1 VSTISGANLSSE
13 DDEGNMVRAIRLFP
27 ICYFCVAISSGQSV
41 IHLKT
46 GDLETDP
53 SAIVTEIASP
63 NPGGAGHLLL
73 HFPRHPT
80 AAMVQDLTRSGV
92 QVIGDVPDN
101 GLLVI
106 VAKPTDVADLG
117 VNYAAAIPPVAKI
130 SPLVAAM
137 MAQSPGKRS
146 VRERGAPS
154 QGYFIVEFHPDT
166 DMNRARGTLLNLGLI
181 PLDNPDLNPSH
192 LMFHIEPN
200 RRAAALT
207 VLAQLDEVAYVF
219 PASRELI
226 LRIPARYYAGALTTN
241 GAAGQS
247 IPTYGPGWDGPG
259 LGAATVRYVFSRIT
273 TQLASAAAQSEIE
286 RAMAEWSKVA
296 AITWQPGTDPFGAAT
311 VNVLFA
317 AYDHGDGYPFDGPG
331 GILAHTFYP
340 APPNPEPIAGD
351 MHFDDSESW
360 HIGVNT
366 DVFSVALHELGHAL
380 GLGHSDDPTAVM
392 YPYYK
397 IVTTL
402 AAPDVAAILTLY
414 AAQTSTAAVPPVSLT
429 VNPVPSTT
437 TASSVNL
444 SGSASGGTGAITV
457 TWSSSGGASGT
468 AAGPASSWS
477 IANIPLVTGSN
488 TITITA
494 STAAARAS
502 QAVAI
507 LRQSVTTTG
516 SGGGSGGGGTDT
528 TAPALTITTPSTGT
542 MSTTAASVTI
552 SGIASD
558 NVGVTL
564 VSWATNFG
572 SAGVATGTTAWW
584 AAIPLLA
591 GNNSVTVRAVDA
603 AGNAGWRS
611 IVITRH

>member
-1 VSTISGANLSSE
+1 
-13 DDEGNMVRAIRLFP
+13 M
-27 ICYFCVAISSGQSV
+27 
-41 IHLKT
+41 HLKS
-46 GDLETDP
+46 GDVETDP
-53 SAIVTEIASP
+53 AAIVTEIASP
-63 NPGGAGHLLL
+63 NLDGAGHLLL

-80 AAMVQDLTRSGV
+80 AAMVRDLTRSGV

-106 VAKPTDVADLG
+106 VAQPTDVAALG
-117 VNYAAAIPPVAKI
+117 VNYAAAIPPQAKI
-130 SPLVAAM
+130 SPLVATMIAPLP
-137 MAQSPGKRS
+137 QKRS
-146 VRERGAPS
+146 VRGRGAPTR
-154 QGYFIVEFHPDT
+154 GYFIVEFHPDT
-166 DMNRARGTLLNLGLI
+166 DMNRARGTLLNMGLV

-192 LMFHIEPN
+192 LMFHVEPN
-200 RRAAALT
+200 QAAAALAALT
-207 VLAQLDEVAYVF
+207 LLDEVAYVF

-226 LRIPARYYAGALTTN
+226 LNIPARYYAGALTTN
-241 GAAGQS
+241 GPTGQS
-247 IPTYGPGWDGPG
+247 IPTYGNGWDGPG
-259 LGAATVRYVFSRIT
+259 LGAATISYVFSQMT
-273 TQLASAAAQSEIE
+273 AQLGSAAAQAEIE

-296 AITWQPGTDPFGAAT
+296 AINWRPGTNSFGTAT

-331 GILAHTFYP
+331 GVVAHTFYP

-360 HIGVNT
+360 RIGVNT
-366 DVFSVALHELGHAL
+366 DLFSVALHELGHAL

-397 IVTTL
+397 MVTTL

-414 AAQTSTAAVPPVSLT
+414 AAPSPATTVPSPLALT
-429 VNPVPSTT
+429 VNAVASTT
-437 TASSVNL
+437 TASSVSL
-444 SGSASGGTGAITV
+444 SGSAAGGTGGITV

-468 AAGPASSWS
+468 AAGLASAWS
-477 IANIPLVTGSN
+477 IVNVPLVTGAN

-494 STAAARAS
+494 STAASRIAK
-502 QAVAI
+502 AVTI
-507 LRQSVTTTG
+507 TRQSVTTTG
-516 SGGGSGGGGTDT
+516 SGGGSGGGSSDT

-542 MSTTAASVTI
+542 MSTTAASVII
-552 SGIASD
+552 SGTASD
-558 NVGVTL
+558 NVRVTL

-572 SAGVATGTTAWW
+572 TAGVAAGTTAWS
-584 AAIPLLA
+584 AVIPLLV

-611 IVITRH
+611 VVITRH

>member
-1 VSTISGANLSSE
+1 
-13 DDEGNMVRAIRLFP
+13 M
-27 ICYFCVAISSGQSV
+27 
-41 IHLKT
+41 HLKT
-46 GDLETDP
+46 GDVETDP
-53 SAIVTEIASP
+53 AATVTEIASP
-63 NPGGAGHLLL
+63 NPDGAGHLLL

-80 AAMVQDLTRSGV
+80 AAMVKDLTQNGV

-101 GLLVI
+101 GLLVM
-106 VAKPTDVADLG
+106 VAKPTDVAALG
-117 VNYAAAIPPVAKI
+117 VNYAAPISPTNKI
-130 SPLVAAM
+130 SPLIAPTIAPL
-137 MAQSPGKRS
+137 PGKRAI
-146 VRERGAPS
+146 RGRGVQS
-154 QGYFIVEFHPDT
+154 RGYFIVEFHPDT

-192 LMFHIEPN
+192 LMFHVEPKQA
-200 RRAAALT
+200 AAALT
-207 VLAQLDEVAYVF
+207 ALTLLDEVAYVF

-226 LRIPARYYAGALTTN
+226 LSIPARYFASALTTN
-241 GAAGQS
+241 GPAGQS
-247 IPTYGPGWDGPG
+247 IPTYGYGWDGPG
-259 LGAATVRYVFSRIT
+259 LGAAAISYVFSRMT
-273 TQLASAAAQSEIE
+273 AQLGSAAAQAEIV

-296 AITWQPGTDPFGAAT
+296 AVTWKPGVSPFGAAT

-331 GILAHTFYP
+331 GVVAHTFYP

-397 IVTTL
+397 MVTTL
-402 AAPDVAAILTLY
+402 APPDVAAILTLY
-414 AAQTSTAAVPPVSLT
+414 APQTSVSGPTPTLALVVNATA
-429 VNPVPSTT
+429 STT

-444 SGSASGGTGAITV
+444 SGSATGGTGVITV
-457 TWSSSGGASGT
+457 TWSSSGGASGNAT
-468 AAGPASSWS
+468 GLASAWS
-477 IANIPLVTGSN
+477 IVNIPLVTGAN
-488 TITITA
+488 TITVTA
-494 STAAARAS
+494 STAASRIS
-502 QAVAI
+502 KSVTI
-507 LRQSVTTTG
+507 TRQSVTTTG
-516 SGGGSGGGGTDT
+516 SGGGSGSGGADT

-552 SGIASD
+552 AGTASD
-558 NVGVTL
+558 NIGVTL

-572 SAGVATGTTAWW
+572 TAGVATGTTAWS
-584 AAIPLLA
+584 AAIPLLV
-591 GNNSVTVRAVDA
+591 GNNSVTVRAMDA

-611 IVITRH
+611 VVITRH

>member
-1 VSTISGANLSSE
+1 
-13 DDEGNMVRAIRLFP
+13 M
-27 ICYFCVAISSGQSV
+27 
-41 IHLKT
+41 HLKT
-46 GDLETDP
+46 GDVETDP
-53 SAIVTEIASP
+53 AATVTEIASP
-63 NPGGAGHLLL
+63 VPDGAGHLLL

-80 AAMVQDLTRSGV
+80 AATVRELTQNGV
-92 QVIGDVPDN
+92 QVLGDVPDN

-106 VAKPTDVADLG
+106 VAQPTDVAALG
-117 VNYAAAIPPVAKI
+117 INYAASISPRDKI
-130 SPLVAAM
+130 SPLIATAS
-137 MAQSPGKRS
+137 AP
-146 VRERGAPS
+146 RERLAARHGVPARPARTAPPAV
-154 QGYFIVEFHPDT
+154 GYFIVEFHPDT

-192 LMFHIEPN
+192 LMFHVEPN
-200 RRAAALT
+200 QAAAALSA
-207 VLAQLDEVAYVF
+207 LSLLDEVAYVF

-226 LRIPARYYAGALTTN
+226 LNIPARYYAGALTTN
-241 GAAGQS
+241 GPTGQS
-247 IPTYGPGWDGPG
+247 IPTYGNGWDGPG
-259 LGAATVRYVFSRIT
+259 LGAATISYVFSQMT
-273 TQLASAAAQSEIE
+273 AQLGSAAAQAEIE

-296 AITWQPGTDPFGAAT
+296 AITWQPGANPFGSAT

-317 AYDHGDGYPFDGPG
+317 SYDHGDGYPFDGPG

-351 MHFDDSESW
+351 MHFDGSESW

-366 DVFSVALHELGHAL
+366 DLFSVALHELGHSL

-397 IVTTL
+397 MVTTL

-414 AAQTSTAAVPPVSLT
+414 AAQTSATTVPPVVPPVVPPPAPAPTPALTLT
-429 VNPVPSTT
+429 VNAVASTT
-437 TASSVNL
+437 TASSVTL
-444 SGSASGGTGAITV
+444 SGSAAGGTGVITV
-457 TWSSSGGASGT
+457 TWSSSGGAAGAT
-468 AAGPASSWS
+468 AGLASAWS
-477 IANIPLVTGSN
+477 IANIPLVTGAN

-494 STAAARAS
+494 STAAIR
-502 QAVAI
+502 VAKSVTI
-507 LRQSVTTTG
+507 ARQSVTTTG
-516 SGGGSGGGGTDT
+516 SGGGSGGGSPDT

-552 SGIASD
+552 AGTASD

-572 SAGVATGTTAWW
+572 TAGVATGTTAWS
-584 AAIPLLA
+584 AAIPLLV
-591 GNNSVTVRAVDA
+591 GNNSVTVRATDA

-611 IVITRH
+611 VVITRH

>member
-1 VSTISGANLSSE
+1 
-13 DDEGNMVRAIRLFP
+13 MVRAIQLFP
-27 ICYFCVAISSGQSV
+27 ICYFFVAISSGQSV
-41 IHLKT
+41 MHLKT
-46 GDLETDP
+46 GDVETDP
-53 SAIVTEIASP
+53 AATVSEIASP
-63 NPGGAGHLLL
+63 IPDGAGHLLL
-73 HFPRHPT
+73 HFPQHPT
-80 AAMVQDLTRSGV
+80 AAIVRDLAENGV

-101 GLLVI
+101 GLLVV
-106 VAKPTDVADLG
+106 VARPTDVSGLG
-117 VNYAAAIPPVAKI
+117 INYATPLSPGNKI
-130 SPLVAAM
+130 SPLITPTIAPLAA
-137 MAQSPGKRS
+137 KRS
-146 VRERGAPS
+146 VWGRGVPS
-154 QGYFIVEFHPDT
+154 RGYFIVEFHPDT

-181 PLDNPDLNPSH
+181 PLENPDLNPSH
-192 LMFHIEPN
+192 LMFHVEPN
-200 RRAAALT
+200 RIAAALSALSL
-207 VLAQLDEVAYVF
+207 VDEVAYVF

-226 LRIPARYYAGALTTN
+226 LSIPARYYAGALTTN
-241 GAAGQS
+241 GPAGQS
-247 IPTYGPGWDGPG
+247 IPTYGNGWDGPG
-259 LGAATVRYVFSRIT
+259 QGAATISYVFSQMT
-273 TQLASAAAQSEIE
+273 MQLGPAATQAEIV

-296 AITWQPGTDPFGAAT
+296 TITWRPGASSFGAAT
-311 VNVLFA
+311 VNILFA

-331 GILAHTFYP
+331 GVVAHTFYP

-360 HIGVNT
+360 RIGVNT

-414 AAQTSTAAVPPVSLT
+414 AAQTSTVSPTAPGPLALAVNATS
-429 VNPVPSTT
+429 ST

-444 SGSASGGTGAITV
+444 SGSATGSTGVITV
-457 TWSSSGGASGT
+457 TWSSSGGSTGT
-468 AAGPASSWS
+468 ATGLASAWS
-477 IANIPLVTGSN
+477 IVNLPLIIGAN

-494 STAAARAS
+494 STAASRVS
-502 QAVAI
+502 KSVTI
-507 LRQSVTTTG
+507 TRQSVTGTG
-516 SGGGSGGGGTDT
+516 SGGGSPDT

-542 MSTTAASVTI
+542 MSTTALSVTI
-552 SGIASD
+552 SGTASD

-572 SAGVATGTTAWW
+572 TAGVATGTAAWS
-584 AAIPLLA
+584 AAISLLV

-603 AGNAGWRS
+603 AGNAAWRS

>member
-1 VSTISGANLSSE
+1 ML
-13 DDEGNMVRAIRLFP
+13 RAIQLFP
-27 ICYFCVAISSGQSV
+27 ICYLFVAISSGQSV
-41 IHLKT
+41 MHLKT
-46 GDLETDP
+46 GDVETDP
-53 SAIVTEIASP
+53 TATVTEIASP
-63 NPGGAGHLLL
+63 NPTGAGHLLL
-73 HFPRHPT
+73 HFPQHPT
-80 AAMVQDLTRSGV
+80 AAMVRELTQNGV

-106 VAKPTDVADLG
+106 VAQPTDVAALG
-117 VNYAAAIPPVAKI
+117 VNYAAPISPRNKI
-130 SPLVAAM
+130 SPLIAPTIAPL
-137 MAQSPGKRS
+137 PGKRS
-146 VRERGAPS
+146 VRGRRLQS
-154 QGYFIVEFHPDT
+154 RGYFIVEFHPDT

-181 PLDNPDLNPSH
+181 PLENPDLNPSH
-192 LMFHIEPN
+192 LMFHVEPN
-200 RRAAALT
+200 QTAAALST
-207 VLAQLDEVAYVF
+207 LTLLDEVAYIF

-226 LRIPARYYAGALTTN
+226 LNIPARYYAGALTAN

-247 IPTYGPGWDGPG
+247 IPTYGYGWDGPG
-259 LGAATVRYVFSRIT
+259 LRAATVTYVFSQMT
-273 TQLASAAAQSEIE
+273 AQLGSAAAQAEIV
-286 RAMAEWSKVA
+286 RAMAEWSRVA
-296 AITWQPGTDPFGAAT
+296 AITWQPGANPFGAAT
-311 VNVLFA
+311 VNVRFA

-331 GILAHTFYP
+331 GVVAHTFYP

-397 IVTTL
+397 MVTTL

-414 AAQTSTAAVPPVSLT
+414 AAQTSATIVPP
-429 VNPVPSTT
+429 PVPPTTPPLTLTMNAVASTT

-444 SGSASGGTGAITV
+444 SGSAAGGTGVITV

-468 AAGPASSWS
+468 ATGLASSWS
-477 IANIPLVTGSN
+477 VVNVPLVTGAN

-494 STAAARAS
+494 STSAS
-502 QAVAI
+502 RVSHSVAI
-507 LRQSVTTTG
+507 ARQSVTTT
-516 SGGGSGGGGTDT
+516 GSGGGGTDT

-542 MSTTAASVTI
+542 MSTTAASVII
-552 SGIASD
+552 SGTASD
-558 NVGVTL
+558 NVAVTL

-572 SAGVATGTTAWW
+572 TAGVATGTTAWS
-584 AAIPLLA
+584 AAIPLLV